1 LSIIIQKFGGKLLEN
16 PDQIRRA
23 ADYIICTKDAGEDP
37 VVVVSA
43 PGQTTD
49 RFIEMAH
56 QITDNPD
63 EREMDMLLSVGERVA
78 MSLLAMA
85 INADSRYH
93 AVSFTGSQVG
103 IITDTNH
110 TDAHIIEVKCLR
122 IRETLEK
129 GDIPIIG
136 GFQGVSTDREITT
149 LGRGGSDATA
159 VALAAALGGVRC
171 ELVKESGAVY
181 SADPELVSE
190 AVYHPEIDYNTLET
204 LTSAG
209 AQIVQPR
216 ASSLAKQH
224 NVPLTITSAENSRG
238 TLVTDRNMEV
248 GSVAAIVVD
257 ENLFLITGE
266 TVDVVT
272 NDESYIRFAIIDNN
286 VKYIVLNN
294 LVDCD
299 NVMPVTLLTI
309 VGWGGNISNRVVKT
323 SLKALSNAGI
333 SAIAWSVLGGAFS
346 ALIDSDEGK
355 DALKVVH
362 NACLKDG
369 LIKS

>member
-1 LSIIIQKFGGKLLEN
+1 MPIIIQKFGGKLLEN

-23 ADYIICTKDAGEDP
+23 ADYIIRTKDSGENP
-37 VVVVSA
+37 VAVVSA

-49 RFIEMAH
+49 LFTEIAR

-85 INADSRYH
+85 INTDGRYH

-136 GFQGVSTDREITT
+136 GFQGVSTDKEITT

-159 VALAAALGGVRC
+159 VALATALGAVRC

-181 SADPELVSE
+181 SADPELVPE
-190 AVYHPEIDYNTLET
+190 AVYHSEIDYNTLET

-216 ASSLAKQH
+216 ASSLGRQH
-224 NVPLTITSAENSRG
+224 DVPLTITSVESSRG

-248 GSVAAIVVD
+248 GSVAAVVID
-257 ENLFLITGE
+257 ENLSLITGD
-266 TVDVVT
+266 TVDAVT
-272 NDESYIRFAIIDNN
+272 NDQSYIRFAINDNN
-286 VKYIVLNN
+286 AKYIVLTNSIG
-294 LVDCD
+294 CD
-299 NVMPVTLLTI
+299 NALPVTLLTI
-309 VGWGGNISNRVVKT
+309 VGWGGNINSKVVKT
-323 SLKALSNAGI
+323 SLNALSIAGI
-333 SAIAWSVLGGAFS
+333 SPIAWSVSGGAFS
-346 ALIDSDEGK
+346 LLIDSDEGR

-362 NACLKDG
+362 NACLKNE